1 MLREKFSDNPLPAKG
16 WGRRYPCTRL
26 ILLCAGLMLLAGGCA
41 LKSPPGRGEI
51 QQQAFK
57 DIGMPADWQASNAAG
72 KIADNW
78 LASFDDNQ
86 LSKLVD
92 EAVIRNPDLRVS
104 AARVE
109 QAAEYVNLAR
119 AALFPSVNL
128 LGTGGVKSGGGDA
141 SSALQGVLVAAS
153 WELDVWGR
161 LRYGREA
168 AEQTSLSAQADFEFA
183 RQSIAAATA
192 RSWFTASETWLQ
204 QQIAGEMVQSAELLL
219 SLAEK
224 RHRVGVGSEQDV
236 AVALA
241 SLGSYRDKAAQ
252 IRLAHKQTIRALEL
266 LIGRYPAAEL
276 KARQDLTRLPG
287 PVPIG
292 MPLEMLERRPDLI
305 AAERRVAAAFNRVGE
320 AKAARLPGI
329 TLNASVAY
337 FTSEVLQLKDDFDN
351 PTSGAGARLIAP
363 VFRGGELQTQVAIR
377 TLEQKEAVAQYAAIA
392 LRALGD
398 VENALDASQ
407 NLAEREQLLQR
418 NVVDNERALALV
430 ETSYRAGR
438 IDMRTVQQQLLS
450 LQTARLGLLRVQSE
464 QLSQRV
470 NLHLA
475 LGGGFDVPF

>member
-1 MLREKFSDNPLPAKG
+1 MLQKKFSGDTLSAKG
-16 WGRRYPCTRL
+16 WGRQYPCACL
-26 ILLCAGLMLLAGGCA
+26 ILLCAGLMVLAGGCA
-41 LKSPPGRGEI
+41 LKSPPGREEI
-51 QQQAFK
+51 QQQALK
-57 DIGMPADWQASNAAG
+57 DIEMPSDWQASNAAG

-78 LASFDDNQ
+78 LASFDDKQ
-86 LSKLVD
+86 LSALVD

-104 AARVE
+104 AAKVE

-119 AALFPSVNL
+119 AALFPAVNL
-128 LGTGGVKSGGGDA
+128 FGTGGVKSGGGDA
-141 SSALQGVLVAAS
+141 SSALQGVVLAAS
-153 WELDVWGR
+153 WELDLWGR

-204 QQIAGEMVQSAELLL
+204 QQIAGEIVQSAELLL
-219 SLAEK
+219 SLAKK
-224 RHRVGVGSEQDV
+224 RHQVGVGNEQDV
-236 AVALA
+236 AIAQA
-241 SLGSYRDKAAQ
+241 SLGTFRDSAAQ

-287 PVPIG
+287 PVPVG

-305 AAERRVAAAFNRVGE
+305 AAERRVASAFNRVGE
-320 AKAARLPGI
+320 AKAARLPNI
-329 TLNASVAY
+329 ALNASVAY
-337 FTSEVLQLKDDFDN
+337 FTSETLQLKDDFEN
-351 PTSGAGARLIAP
+351 PTKGAGARLIAP
-363 VFRGGELQTQVAIR
+363 VFKGGELQTQVAIR

-398 VENALDASQ
+398 VENALAAAQ

-418 NVVDNERALALV
+418 NVIDNQRALTLV
-430 ETSYRAGR
+430 EQSYKSGR

-475 LGGGFDVPF
+475 LGGGFNVPL